1 MFLGLVGMRAGKYLH
16 AGTQVLEG
24 VFSVRILKGTRE
36 GMEQT
41 EVKECST
48 LVTEL
53 WTNHRTLGQF
63 VPPPTLLTVKQ
74 SPKAG
79 TDLSRET
86 WLVRTPVS

>member
-41 EVKECST
+41 EVKECSKALT
-48 LVTEL
+48 LTKKGTISMTMASFKSGFSMGFNRATCKE
-53 WTNHRTLGQF
+53 
-63 VPPPTLLTVKQ
+63 KQ
-74 SPKAG
+74 
-79 TDLSRET
+79 T
-86 WLVRTPVS
+86 